1 MKTLAGLSILLA
13 ATVAAQTVHSA
24 QVAPKEA
31 WQWTDEERLSS
42 RFNPTAIAQRNAAR
56 HADSIPG
63 TTTAASIKSTGSTS
77 LEYFIDGRRDPALF
91 MPHELF
97 ENLLRAV
104 GSDASV
110 RARGRRVL
118 DPGLKSLGFN
128 DTASF
133 WADLEKDSKPF
144 LVLQAQLIAHDPHFS
159 DRELCAARAAALARV
174 RKRVGS
180 ARFDQLLY
188 TLIAP
193 GLQYS
198 QATSFPD
205 PAARL
210 RHEAEGCK

>member
-1 MKTLAGLSILLA
+1 MKILSVLSIFLA
-13 ATVAAQTVHSA
+13 AAVTGQTFDSSQLAH
-24 QVAPKEA
+24 KEA
-31 WQWTDEERLSS
+31 WKWTNDERLSS
-42 RFNPTAIAQRNAAR
+42 RFDPTAIAQRKAAR
-56 HADSIPG
+56 RADPIQG
-63 TTTAASIKSTGSTS
+63 TTTAASIQSTGSTS

-97 ENLLRAV
+97 ENLLIVV

-118 DPGLKSLGFN
+118 DPGLISLGFN
-128 DTASF
+128 DPSSF
-133 WADLEKDSKPF
+133 WADLERDSKQF
-144 LVLQAQLIAHDPHFS
+144 LVLKAQFVAHNAHFS
-159 DRELCAARAAALARV
+159 DKELCAARAAALARV

-188 TLIAP
+188 VLIAP

>member
-1 MKTLAGLSILLA
+1 MKTFAALSILLA

-56 HADSIPG
+56 RADSIQG
-63 TTTAASIKSTGSTS
+63 TNTAASIESTGTTS

-97 ENLLRAV
+97 ENLLIVV

-118 DPGLKSLGFN
+118 EPGLISLGFN
-128 DTASF
+128 DPSSF

-144 LVLQAQLIAHDPHFS
+144 LVLKAQFVAHDAHFS
-159 DRELCAARAAALARV
+159 DKELCAARAAALARV

-188 TLIAP
+188 VLIAP